1 VRNAPTVSSRRHRKP
16 TMLDIRLFREQ
27 PDFVREGMAKVGESP
42 QVVDRVLA
50 LDSDWRGLT
59 AEAEE
64 LKAERNRGSKQ
75 VAALPAG
82 PEREALVAHMRS
94 IGGRISDLDGR
105 SSAVRVELD
114 ELMLNVPNLPHQ
126 RAPVGADESGNV
138 VVRTWGE
145 PREFAHP
152 ARAHWEI
159 GPELGL
165 LDFDRGV
172 KLSGS
177 RFYVLLGQGAHLQR
191 ALISWMLDL
200 HVQQH
205 GYTEVYPPFVVRAD
219 CLVGTG
225 NLPKFAGNLYHDV
238 EDDVWLIPTAEV
250 PLTNLHRDEIL
261 AEDELPKRYTAYSAC
276 FRRERMHAGTDVR
289 GIKRGHQFDKVE
301 LVRYCTPE
309 VSDDELEKLIADAED
324 VCRRLELPYRVVEM
338 CTGDLSFTACR
349 KFDIEVWAPGCEEW
363 LEVSSCSGF
372 RDFQARRAGIRYRR
386 SDGTVEHVHTLNGS
400 GLALPRVMI
409 AILENYQQADG
420 SIEVPREVRPYMGGL
435 GRIERT

>member
-1 VRNAPTVSSRRHRKP
+1 
-16 TMLDIRLFREQ
+16 MLDIRLFREQ